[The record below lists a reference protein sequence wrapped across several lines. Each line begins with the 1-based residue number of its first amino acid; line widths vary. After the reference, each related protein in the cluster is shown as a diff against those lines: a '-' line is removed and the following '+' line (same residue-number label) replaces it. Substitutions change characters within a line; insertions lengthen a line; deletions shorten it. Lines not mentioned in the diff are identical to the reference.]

1 MEQIINKM
9 ILMTDKTEQKIMDAA
24 LEIFAKNGFKSS
36 TTKAIAEK
44 SGFTEMTLFRKF
56 NTKKN
61 LYKRVLTQNVDFM
74 LDDFRQNVFN
84 NEKHENVKDFISNF
98 IIKTREVMMKNFE
111 VFYISLNEENK
122 SMEKLMAN
130 TTDYAGNYLKK
141 HIDNPNID
149 FNTLAIT
156 IISFAYIINLEN
168 YHNRKES
175 FGKSSEIVIEN
186 FVEMVYCMVK
196 N

>member
-1 MEQIINKM
+1 
-9 ILMTDKTEQKIMDAA
+9 MTDKTEQKIMDAA

-61 LYKRVLTQNVDFM
+61 LYERVLNQNVELMLEDFK
-74 LDDFRQNVFN
+74 QNVFN
-84 NEKHENVKDFISNF
+84 NEEHKNVRDFISNF
-98 IIKTREVMMKNFE
+98 IIKAREVMMNNFE

-122 SMEKLMAN
+122 SMETLMAE
-130 TTDYAGNYLKK
+130 TTDFAGNYLKK

-149 FNTLAIT
+149 YNTLGIT
-156 IISFAYIINLEN
+156 IISFVYIINLEN
-168 YHNRKES
+168 YHNRKAS
-175 FGKSSEIVIEN
+175 FGKSADVVVEN